1 MQEMEGQR
9 KQPSVLERRFASRFE
24 CWDAPM
30 VRVLPKPT
38 FQAMWA
44 VVLDVSERGLGLL
57 LCHPLDIGTI
67 VAIQLQRKR
76 IGMSGILSGRV
87 VHCAQQDNKTWRV
100 GCLLSRNLSE
110 EEISTML

>member
-1 MQEMEGQR
+1 MQETEEQR
-9 KQPSVLERRFASRFE
+9 QQRSVLERRFAIRFE

-44 VVLDVSERGLGLL
+44 VVLDVSQRGLGLL
-57 LCHPLDIGTI
+57 LCHPLEVGTV

-76 IGMSGILSGRV
+76 IGMSGILSGRII
-87 VHCAQQDNKTWRV
+87 HCTRQDNKTWRI
-100 GCLLSRNLSE
+100 GCHLSRNLSE